1 MSEVLDDFEF
11 DKPREACGVVG
22 IYSSNQQHT
31 HDAFKALSM
40 LQHRGQDS
48 AGMAVWSDPHEQF
61 LIEQQLG
68 LVDDVFR
75 DKGKVLGQ
83 LSTSPLVIA
92 HTRYSTS
99 GSGIETTQP
108 IGNHAL
114 AHNGHIEFLEEAATK
129 HNVNISSAPSDSA
142 GLSILVDHLADETGD
157 VVKALQILLPDVDG
171 AYSLVLGEA
180 GKRLI
185 GVRDRHGFRPLSIG
199 RLKDGGYLLA
209 SETVAMDVLQATFI
223 RDVLPGEI
231 VIIDETG
238 IHSEMQDVV
247 IDPKICSFEF
257 AYFAR
262 PDSDVQGQ
270 NVHLARER
278 MGKLLAIDHP
288 VDVDLVIGVP
298 DSGLSAGKGYARE
311 LGVPDELGITKSR
324 YVTRT
329 FIKDNQLS
337 REEAVRMKFNPNKAV
352 VAGKRIAIVDDS
364 IVRGTTQRELIQML
378 RFAGAAEVHV
388 RIPSPPY
395 KWSCIYGMDTG
406 RPEELLAYQ
415 RSVEEMRDY
424 IGADSLQFL
433 SPGRMEE
440 AIGLE
445 LGKICTACTTGIY
458 PTEVPL
464 SLSQRQVPAPQS
476 RSDLLELPS

>member
-1 MSEVLDDFEF
+1 MSEVLDNLEV

-22 IYSSNQQHT
+22 IYSFDDRATN
-31 HDAFKALSM
+31 DAFRALSM

-48 AGMAVWSDPHEQF
+48 AGMAVWSDAHNQF

-68 LVDDVFR
+68 LVDEVFR
-75 DKGKVLGQ
+75 DKGRVLGQ

-114 AHNGHIEFLEEAATK
+114 AHNGHIESLEIAATK
-129 HNVNISSAPSDSA
+129 HSVNISSAPSDSA
-142 GLSILVDHLADETGD
+142 GLGMLVDHVTEETGD
-157 VVKALQILLPDVDG
+157 LVKALQVLLPDIDG
-171 AYSLVLGEA
+171 AYSLVLGEV

-185 GVRDRHGFRPLSIG
+185 GVRDRHGFRPLSVG
-199 RLKDGGYLLA
+199 RLKDGGYILA

-231 VIIDETG
+231 VIIDEEG
-238 IHSEMQDVV
+238 LHSEMQDVEV
-247 IDPKICSFEF
+247 NPKICSFEF

-262 PDSDVQGQ
+262 PDSNVEGQ

-278 MGKLLAIDHP
+278 MGELLAIDHP
-288 VDVDLVIGVP
+288 VDVDIVIGVP
-298 DSGLSAGKGYARE
+298 DSGLSAGKGYARK
-311 LGVPDELGITKSR
+311 LGIPDELGITKSR

-352 VAGKRIAIVDDS
+352 IDGKKIAIVDDS
-364 IVRGTTQRELIQML
+364 IVRGTTQKELIRML
-378 RFAGAAEVHV
+378 RLAGAREVHV

-395 KWSCIYGMDTG
+395 GWSCIYGMDTG
-406 RPEELLAYQ
+406 KPEELLAYQ

-433 SPGRMEE
+433 NPGRMEE

-458 PTEVPL
+458 PTEVPVA
-464 SLSQRQVPAPQS
+464 LSQKQS
-476 RSDLLELPS
+476 QLPNNRLHLLE